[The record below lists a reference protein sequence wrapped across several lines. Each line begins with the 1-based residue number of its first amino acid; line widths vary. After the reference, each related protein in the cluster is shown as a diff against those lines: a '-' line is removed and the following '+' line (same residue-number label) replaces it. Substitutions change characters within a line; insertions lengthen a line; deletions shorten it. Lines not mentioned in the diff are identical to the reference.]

1 MSTHAFE
8 KHQHEVRVHLEGE
21 SFDQLFLEGAR
32 AIAALVGKPSAD
44 PPGPWEH
51 ISAEA
56 QDRSRLLVVWLNELI
71 SRSDV
76 DHLIYADAQIDE
88 LTANRVD
95 ARIRGVPIAEPGV
108 GLGVA
113 TSHDLELEPVGE
125 TIAATITVETRE

>member
-8 KHQHEVRVHLEGE
+8 RHTHEVRVHLEGD

-32 AIAALVGKPSAD
+32 AIAELVGRPSAD

-51 ISAEA
+51 VSVEA

-76 DHLIYADAQIDE
+76 DHLIYADAEIDA

-95 ARIRGVPIAEPGV
+95 ARIRGVPIGEPGV

-113 TSHDLELEPVGE
+113 TSHALELAPVGE
-125 TIAATITVETRE
+125 TLSATITVETRG